1 MTKLTDAQ
9 NFLDV
14 NGLNSV
20 RQQSKSTDKSEKEAA
35 LQTAAKQF
43 EAIFMQMLL
52 KSMRSAQDVLES
64 DSPFNSESTKF

>member
-1 MTKLTDAQ
+1 ML
-9 NFLDV
+9 V
-14 NGLNSV
+14 
-20 RQQSKSTDKSEKEAA
+20 KSTDKAEKEAA

-64 DSPFNSESTKF
+64 DSPFNSESTKFYRDMHY